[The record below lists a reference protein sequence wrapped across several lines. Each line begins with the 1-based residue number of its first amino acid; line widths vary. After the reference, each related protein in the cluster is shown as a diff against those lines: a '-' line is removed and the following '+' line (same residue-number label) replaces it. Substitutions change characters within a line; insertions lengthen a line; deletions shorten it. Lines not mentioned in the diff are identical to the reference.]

1 MDSTSP
7 YSRKGRFGAP
17 PALLFRLVAL
27 TLAVSL
33 SACGGGDSAETSSGA
48 GQPQARSTA
57 GDPTTS
63 HSGDGEAAS
72 LWSDL
77 FGVVDG
83 ALNKIGIDVG
93 LSNKAGTSQLDAVR
107 LANQAT
113 FGPTEPLIAQIRQQ
127 GVSVWIADQMNLQ
140 RQAVKRVPGGADVV
154 ATVSLPKSR
163 YFSGGT
169 NAVHKHT
176 SQTIDFCD
184 DKGPNCWRDWSSSTP
199 LVWDFY
205 RNAVHSPDQLRLRVG
220 LALQQLL
227 VISNYEVSGTYGL
240 RNYNNMLLDNAFGNY
255 RDVLKKVILSPVM
268 GDYLDHVNN
277 DKAAPNENFA
287 RELLQLFSLGTCL
300 LNADGSLQGGACV
313 PTYDNAKVREY
324 AFALTGWTYPP
335 GGATPWG
342 CWPSGANCQFYD
354 GDMVVKSTFHN
365 TSPRTLLSGVT
376 LANGNTAPVALE
388 AVLNSIMAHQNVA
401 PFVSRHLIQ
410 QLVTSNPSPGYVQRV
425 ATAFSTGRYGTFGT
439 GVKGD
444 LAATVAA
451 VLLDTEARSTPTNSA
466 GRLREPIQLFTG
478 VLRALNGRT
487 DGDALGWW
495 WGEEMREHVF
505 RPPSVFNFYPP
516 DYPVAGTTPPLV
528 GPAFGIHNAN
538 TALNRV
544 NYVNY
549 LLFWDGS
556 DPGTDIPNPVGTKV
570 NLSAFTANA
579 TNAATLVDRLS
590 LLALGETLPTAS
602 RTAVINAV
610 NAFPSNTADGRT
622 SRVKQAAFLVF
633 ASPQF
638 QMTR

>member
-1 MDSTSP
+1 MDPTSTHL
-7 YSRKGRFGAP
+7 RKGRSGASRVLIWRLL
-17 PALLFRLVAL
+17 ALAL
-27 TLAVSL
+27 MAALA
-33 SACGGGDSAETSSGA
+33 ACGGGGGDSTSASGS
-48 GQPQARSTA
+48 PQSRSAAA
-57 GDPTTS
+57 GDDAQ
-63 HSGDGEAAS
+63 GGADGESTS
-72 LWSDL
+72 LWSGL
-77 FGVVDG
+77 VGAIDG
-83 ALNKIGIDVG
+83 ALNKIGIDIG
-93 LSNKAGTSQLDAVR
+93 AEPKATTTQLDAVR

-113 FGPTEPLIAQIRQQ
+113 FGPNEALIAQIRQE
-127 GVSVWIADQMNLQ
+127 GAALWIAGQMNLQ
-140 RQAVKRVPGGADVV
+140 RQAVKRVPGAADVV
-154 ATVSLPKSR
+154 TTVALPKSR
-163 YFSGGT
+163 YTSGGT

-176 SQTIDFCD
+176 SKTVDFCD
-184 DKGPNCWRDWSSSTP
+184 NKGPTCWRDWSSSTP

-220 LALQQLL
+220 LALQQML

-300 LNADGSLQGGACV
+300 LNADGSLQGGTCT
-313 PTYDNAKVREY
+313 PTYDNARVREY
-324 AFALTGWTYPP
+324 AFALTGWTYPA

-342 CWPSGANCQFYD
+342 CYPSGSNCQFYD
-354 GDMVVKSTFHN
+354 GDMVLKAGFHN
-365 TSPRTLLSGVT
+365 TQPRTLLSGVT
-376 LANGNTAPVALE
+376 LANGNTADVALE
-388 AVLNSIMAHQNVA
+388 KVLTSIMAHQNVA

-410 QLVTSNPSPGYVQRV
+410 QLVTSNPSPAYVQRV
-425 ATAFSTGRYGTFGT
+425 VTAFNTGRYTTFGS

-451 VLLDTEARSTPTNSA
+451 VLLDTEARSTPTNTA
-466 GRLREPIQLFTG
+466 GRLREPIQLFTA

-487 DGDALGWW
+487 DGEALGWW

-538 TALNRV
+538 TALNRM
-544 NYVNY
+544 NY
-549 LLFWDGS
+549 LNYLIFWDGS
-556 DPGTDIPNPVGTKV
+556 GASSDVPNAVGTKV
-570 NLSAFTANA
+570 NLSAFAST

-590 LLALGETLPTAS
+590 LLALGEILPATS

-610 NAFPSNTADGRT
+610 NAYPSNTADGRT
-622 SRVKQAAFLVF
+622 NRARQAAFLVF